1 MARAAV
7 GKAGG
12 VGGRDLEREIVELA
26 RAAQRR
32 FGGVV
37 ARGGAV
43 LRIGE
48 KCVCLLP
55 LLVHGRLRLGHPL
68 HVGRQHL
75 TVRDRGRVRR
85 GLGVCCGSE
94 EVGGDAEVLMRAIQ
108 HAGLYVGRGAARE
121 ETELAAA

>member
-12 VGGRDLEREIVELA
+12 VGRRDLEREIVELA

-48 KCVCLLP
+48 KSVCLLS
-55 LLVHGRLRLGHPL
+55 LLVDGRLRLGHPL

-75 TVRDRGRVRR
+75 TVRDRGGVCGRLGVRR
-85 GLGVCCGSE
+85 GSE
-94 EVGGDAEVLMRAIQ
+94 EVGGDAEVLMGTRQ
-108 HAGLYVGRGAARE
+108 HPRLYVGRGAARR